1 MLGKSQALWLESAQ
15 ASRRL
20 FHWPTRFRSD
30 AAARHQSGDIK
41 IRIES
46 TRTAILGTARTTSP
60 PKPSFGCFPVI
71 PYTCVRRCR
80 AQTAGGRYGVSDQP
94 NTEVLEDEAMKV
106 RYDRQSDTLTL
117 LFKEGVTI
125 AESDEEKPGLVL
137 DYDERGDVV
146 SIEVLD
152 ASTRV
157 TEARSIDFQ
166 TT

>member
-1 MLGKSQALWLESAQ
+1 
-15 ASRRL
+15 
-20 FHWPTRFRSD
+20 
-30 AAARHQSGDIK
+30 
-41 IRIES
+41 
-46 TRTAILGTARTTSP
+46 
-60 PKPSFGCFPVI
+60 
-71 PYTCVRRCR
+71 
-80 AQTAGGRYGVSDQP
+80 
-94 NTEVLEDEAMKV
+94 MKV
-106 RYDRQSDTLTL
+106 RYDRKTDTLTL

>member
-1 MLGKSQALWLESAQ
+1 
-15 ASRRL
+15 
-20 FHWPTRFRSD
+20 
-30 AAARHQSGDIK
+30 
-41 IRIES
+41 
-46 TRTAILGTARTTSP
+46 
-60 PKPSFGCFPVI
+60 
-71 PYTCVRRCR
+71 
-80 AQTAGGRYGVSDQP
+80 
-94 NTEVLEDEAMKV
+94 MKV